1 MTSPPS
7 SIVQTSMLDALLG
20 YHLRRAQSAVF
31 AELMQTLSDDQ
42 VTPGQFGVLTLIHEN
57 AGLNQSTLA
66 NALGIE
72 RSTMV
77 GVIDVLEKRGLVARQ
92 KSKTD
97 KRAHALALS
106 TEGKRLLKSVVPK
119 VKRHE
124 KDIACT
130 LSADEVKTLVALLRK
145 VAR

>member
-1 MTSPPS
+1 
-7 SIVQTSMLDALLG
+7 MLDELLG
-20 YHLRRAQSAVF
+20 YHLRRAQSAMF
-31 AELMQTLSDDQ
+31 DDFMQTMSIDQ
-42 VTPGQFGVLTLIHEN
+42 VTPGQFGVLIFIHEN
-57 AGLNQSTLA
+57 SGLNQSTLA
-66 NALGIE
+66 KALGIE

-97 KRAHALALS
+97 KRAHALTLTSA
-106 TEGKRLLKSVVPK
+106 GKGLLKTVKPK

-124 KDIACT
+124 KQIASG
-130 LSADEVKTLVALLRK
+130 LSGDEVRTLVDLLKR